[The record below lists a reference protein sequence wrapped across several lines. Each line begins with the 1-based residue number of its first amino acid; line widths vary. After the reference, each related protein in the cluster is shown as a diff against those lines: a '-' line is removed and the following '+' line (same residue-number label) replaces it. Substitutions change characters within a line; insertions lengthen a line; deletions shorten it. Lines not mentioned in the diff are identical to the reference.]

1 MNTYTIRPYVYY
13 DEKYPSHWISPDV
26 AKRIASLLES
36 MGFEVVNAD
45 ETKKLMEKAITAP
58 LREEV
63 VIVFSQ
69 DVIPEKLVDN
79 PSSPTANSL
88 IRRFLNNGHSVVW
101 LGDIPLLHIGF
112 SNGEKRTL
120 TNVIVQ
126 QVLGLDPNIPHVS
139 APVRHT
145 HFGYM
150 LQLPTWVGTRPHRGL
165 APNISGVNFIPLSIS
180 PHGVHAFI
188 VAYHKGPV
196 GTGFTFT
203 FSGFI
208 RLYDMVLDKT
218 EKLSENMIRGI
229 VNVVFRNP
237 MFHAW
242 IVIQEMQKR
251 IHNLEEELRTSFNTL
266 KSELDNL
273 GKILDQILKLVKEGA
288 KPKSQ
293 SKSS

>member
-36 MGFEVVNAD
+36 MEFEVVNAD
-45 ETKKLMEKAITAP
+45 ETKKLMEKAITAS
-58 LREEV
+58 LREEI

-101 LGDIPLLHIGF
+101 LGDIPLLHVGF

-120 TNVIVQ
+120 TNVIAQ
-126 QVLGLDPNIPHVS
+126 QVLDLNPNIPSVS
-139 APVRHT
+139 VPVRHT
-145 HFGYM
+145 WFGYM
-150 LQLPTWVGTRPHRGL
+150 LQLPTWVGTRPHKGL
-165 APNISGVNFIPLSIS
+165 TSRTDRTKFTPLSIS
-180 PHGVHAFI
+180 SHGVHAFI
-188 VAYHKGPV
+188 VSYYKGPV
-196 GTGFTFT
+196 DTEFPFT

-208 RLYDMVLDKT
+208 RVYDMVLDKT

-237 MFHAW
+237 MFHTW
-242 IVIQEMQKR
+242 IVVQEMQKR
-251 IHNLEEELRTSFNTL
+251 IHNLEEELRISFDTL

-273 GKILDQILKLVKEGA
+273 GKILNQILKLVKKGA

-293 SKSS
+293 STSS

>member
-1 MNTYTIRPYVYY
+1 MSAHAIRPYVYY
-13 DEKYPSHWISPDV
+13 DERYPSHWISPDV
-26 AKRIASLLES
+26 AKHIASSLES
-36 MGFEVVNAD
+36 MGFEVINAD
-45 ETKKLMEKAITAP
+45 ETRELMKKTVKTQ
-58 LREEV
+58 LREEI

-69 DVIPEKLVDN
+69 DVVPEKLVDN
-79 PSSPTANSL
+79 PSSPTVNSL

-112 SNGEKRTL
+112 SNSDKRTL
-120 TNVIVQ
+120 TTAVVQ
-126 QVLGLDPNIPHVS
+126 QVLGLDPNIPHIS

-165 APNISGVNFIPLSIS
+165 APNISGVNFFPLSIS
-180 PHGVHAFI
+180 SHGVHAFI
-188 VAYHKGPV
+188 VVYHKGPA
-196 GTGFTFT
+196 GASPIFT

-229 VNVVFRNP
+229 VNIVFRNP
-237 MFHAW
+237 MFQAW
-242 IVIQEMQKR
+242 TVLQEMQKR
-251 IHNLEEELRTSFNTL
+251 IHNLEEELKTSFSTL

-273 GKILDQILKLVKEGA
+273 GKILDQILKLVRE
-288 KPKSQ
+288 SRT
-293 SKSS
+293 